1 MFRPDVQSTSH
12 IIGTDAMFRAL
23 TEGTILAHLAFIV
36 FVIAGGVLVRRRRWL
51 MALHLPALA
60 WAVYAELSPG
70 VICPLTSLENF
81 FAARAG
87 IESYREDFVAH
98 YLVPAIYQE
107 GLPMGWQYL
116 LAAVVVCFNLW
127 IYADLLLRRRRH
139 AGNPRQA
146 GGSNK

>member
-1 MFRPDVQSTSH
+1 
-12 IIGTDAMFRAL
+12 MFRAL
-23 TEGTILAHLAFIV
+23 TECTILAHLAFIV
-36 FVIAGGVLVRRRRWL
+36 FVIVGGVLVRRRLWL

-81 FAARAG
+81 FAVRAG

-98 YLVPAIYQE
+98 YLVPVIYQE
-107 GLPMGWQYL
+107 GLPVGWQYS

-127 IYADLLLRRRRH
+127 IYADLLLRRRRDARNAQS
-139 AGNPRQA
+139 AGA
-146 GGSNK
+146 CNK